1 MAIPGHIDNTE
12 NRTLQEILI
21 TIIEQENQKVLDI
34 ATGFFRIEAWV
45 RLEDSM
51 QQLESLR
58 LLIGR
63 APSIRPAESDRIN
76 LVRHFKRE
84 IQSRI
89 RKKKPK

>member
-1 MAIPGHIDNTE
+1 MAIPDYIDNTE